1 MQVKQVK
8 LVVALTDAPLL
19 SIQRASAPT
28 IFFVNQLIELQ
39 REVLES
45 RDYTAVSVSTFVY

>member
-39 REVLES
+39 REILES